1 MVLCLARRSPS
12 SHCVFGSYFLNSF
25 DLNIPKILQLLFF
38 MLNSNFLIWNFTIMT
53 CSFYYLVCKPLSL
66 SWYLTG
72 ENPESWRGTE
82 TPTEG
87 TSRNGKV
94 ATSWGKKKVGLPCK
108 TRASLVGTDGLWT
121 FFSYVIFFLAIYN
134 KYCCYIGKKK
144 KMRPWSKLGKIKSK
158 SMPNKW
164 RRWREN
170 AWEKLNGEKGKL

>member
-1 MVLCLARRSPS
+1 MNLSLGAKHTKHCQTVHARDKVLYVLSVAVITGMVKLVWYCLARRSPS
-12 SHCVFGSYFLNSF
+12 SQCVFGSYFVNSF
-25 DLNIPKILQLLFF
+25 DINIPKILQLLFF

-53 CSFYYLVCKPLSL
+53 CSFFYLVCKHLSL

-72 ENPESWRGTE
+72 ENPESWRRTE

-121 FFSYVIFFLAIYN
+121 FFSCVIFFGPFITNIAVI
-134 KYCCYIGKKK
+134 
-144 KMRPWSKLGKIKSK
+144 
-158 SMPNKW
+158 
-164 RRWREN
+164 
-170 AWEKLNGEKGKL
+170 